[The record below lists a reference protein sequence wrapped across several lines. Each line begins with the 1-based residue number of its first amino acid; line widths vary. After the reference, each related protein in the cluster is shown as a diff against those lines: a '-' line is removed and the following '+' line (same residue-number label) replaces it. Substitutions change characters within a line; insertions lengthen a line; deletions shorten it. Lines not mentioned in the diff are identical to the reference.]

1 MSTLP
6 SRAKRKSGPERAAEI
21 ARTAREIARYDGLD
35 AITLR
40 AIAARIGVTPALVSH
55 YEPSTEGLVATTFGA
70 IAGAEL
76 AEITRELSALPSSV
90 EALRALIDTLLG
102 PDRSTVT
109 TVWLD
114 AWSVGRRNLA
124 LAREVGVQMDAWQAF
139 LVALLNRGSA
149 RGEFA
154 VADSGALAWQLLA
167 IIDGINAHAV
177 VRYGDARGQRDLVRT
192 VAEHELGLPA
202 GTLAPA
208 GS

>member
-76 AEITRELSALPSSV
+76 AEITQELSALPSSV
-90 EALRALIDTLLG
+90 DALRALIDTLLG

-154 VADSGALAWQLLA
+154 VADSGTLAWQLLA

-202 GTLAPA
+202 GALAPA
-208 GS
+208 

>member
-6 SRAKRKSGPERAAEI
+6 SRTKRRTGVERAAEI

-40 AIAARIGVTPALVSH
+40 SIAARIGVTPALVSH
-55 YEPSTEGLVATTFGA
+55 YEPSTEALVAKTFGS

-90 EALRALIDTLLG
+90 DALRALIDTLLG
-102 PDRSTVT
+102 PDRSAVT

-114 AWSVGRRNLA
+114 AWSVGRRNIA

-139 LVALLNRGSA
+139 LVALLNRGCA
-149 RGEFA
+149 RGEFTVGDA
-154 VADSGALAWQLLA
+154 GALAWQLLA

-202 GTLAPA
+202 GALAPA
-208 GS
+208 SA

>member
-40 AIAARIGVTPALVSH
+40 SIAARIGVTPALVSH

-139 LVALLNRGSA
+139 LVALLNRGAA

-202 GTLAPA
+202 GALAPA
-208 GS
+208 PA

>member
-139 LVALLNRGSA
+139 LVALLNRGCA

-192 VAEHELGLPA
+192 VTEHELGLPA
-202 GTLAPA
+202 GALAPA
-208 GS
+208 SV

>member
-202 GTLAPA
+202 GALAPA
-208 GS
+208 

>member
-40 AIAARIGVTPALVSH
+40 AIAARVGVTPALVSH

-202 GTLAPA
+202 GALAPA
-208 GS
+208 SA

>member
-40 AIAARIGVTPALVSH
+40 AIAARVGVTPALVSH

-149 RGEFA
+149 RGEFT
-154 VADSGALAWQLLA
+154 VGDSGALAWQLLA

-202 GTLAPA
+202 GALAPA
-208 GS
+208 

>member
-40 AIAARIGVTPALVSH
+40 AIAARVGVTPALVSH

-76 AEITRELSALPSSV
+76 AEINRELSALPSSV

-202 GTLAPA
+202 GALAPA
-208 GS
+208 

>member
-40 AIAARIGVTPALVSH
+40 AIAARVGVTPALVSH

-202 GTLAPA
+202 GALAPA
-208 GS
+208 